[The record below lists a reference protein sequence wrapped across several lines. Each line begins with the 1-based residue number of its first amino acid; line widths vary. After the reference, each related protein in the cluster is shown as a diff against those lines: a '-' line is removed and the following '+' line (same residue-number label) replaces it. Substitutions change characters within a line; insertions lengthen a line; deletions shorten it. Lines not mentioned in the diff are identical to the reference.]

1 MITLFD
7 CGIGPNDIIIRWDK
21 KGRGLGLPTWERFRR
36 HICSICFFKLAFY
49 WNLDVMNNLLL
60 HAPVYFVWWLAR
72 ERGLF
77 SHFQTCMLPKWGG
90 WMDGWMGGQ
99 LV

>member
-21 KGRGLGLPTWERFRR
+21 KRGGGWERFRR
-36 HICSICFFKLAFY
+36 HICRICFFKLAFY
-49 WNLDVMNNLLL
+49 WHLDVMNNLLL
-60 HAPVYFVWWLAR
+60 HAPGYFVWWLAR

-77 SHFQTCMLPKWGG
+77 SHFQTCMLLKWGR
-90 WMDGWMGGQ
+90 WEDGDEGGSSSN
-99 LV
+99 